1 VIVCGALLAC
11 TTAPLHHHI
20 AVVFAV
26 ARCNT
31 RATGGRQA
39 AVRSPQIVVRTFPSS
54 FGIISALCSAFFR
67 TLFYSCT
74 FFSVFFGS
82 YGADCYNFCVCA
94 AFKLKRRTF
103 LAIFLPFLR
112 IFSGTL
118 RVERKED
125 IFMGCVWGFL
135 ENDFL
140 TYFKK

>member
-1 VIVCGALLAC
+1 VGRCWP
-11 TTAPLHHHI
+11 APLHHCTTTSQWFLQLQG
-20 AVVFAV
+20 A
-26 ARCNT
+26 T
-31 RATGGRQA
+31 REPLEAGRQLCA
-39 AVRSPQIVVRTFPSS
+39 RHKLLSAHFPPL
-54 FGIISALCSAFFR
+54 SALFLHFALLFSVLYFILAHFFR
-67 TLFYSCT
+67 
-74 FFSVFFGS
+74 FFFCS